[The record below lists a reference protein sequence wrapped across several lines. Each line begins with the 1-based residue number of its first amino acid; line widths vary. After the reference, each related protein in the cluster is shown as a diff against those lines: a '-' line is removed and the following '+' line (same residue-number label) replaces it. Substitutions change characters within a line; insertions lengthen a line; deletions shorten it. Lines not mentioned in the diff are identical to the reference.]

1 MEVKPWN
8 ELLVMVT
15 SAVRPEIS
23 SPEFVWSLLPRV
35 TLLTKAVL
43 VTVPVLF
50 AIVTPGIAWI
60 GKIWLSEIAKVSPAA
75 MFAIAMPLE
84 LFIVEPAKLKLG
96 GASASM
102 QAPEVEV
109 LF

>member
-1 MEVKPWN
+1 
-8 ELLVMVT
+8 
-15 SAVRPEIS
+15 
-23 SPEFVWSLLPRV
+23 
-35 TLLTKAVL
+35 
-43 VTVPVLF
+43 
-50 AIVTPGIAWI
+50 
-60 GKIWLSEIAKVSPAA
+60 